1 MNSSPLSYE
10 RKGLCRCTLG
20 IQGRPPRTTSSM
32 LGCVAAVIGMVS
44 PSQPSPAVIQSMWI
58 SFIGSGVA
66 SATRP
71 WSVELAMRF
80 PLWKPDL
87 PCRVIR
93 CDAKSPQYAALRRDC
108 TESKGMCPVLFFLP
122 ARPEFGLGRLEYLS
136 YRR

>member
-1 MNSSPLSYE
+1 
-10 RKGLCRCTLG
+10 
-20 IQGRPPRTTSSM
+20 M
-32 LGCVAAVIGMVS
+32 LGCVAAVIAMVS

-71 WSVELAMRF
+71 WSVEIAMRF

-93 CDAKSPQYAALRRDC
+93 CVAKSPVVGSASPRLYRIKRDVSGFIL
-108 TESKGMCPVLFFLP
+108 TPGE
-122 ARPEFGLGRLEYLS
+122 ARIRPGTT
-136 YRR
+136 